1 MKQFNVINYNFNAQ
15 KFEAY
20 DVIPYLVEEYHE
32 RVERHKKY
40 PEVVYWKVPTTFDEF
55 KQFVDDESK
64 YQFWARCEYEIIL
77 GPWPYVLSPS
87 EGYDK
92 SKENDLDAWKQ
103 HWKKHLDSCEKWD
116 VYDQIVMNL
125 DVITKLVMESINE

>member
-1 MKQFNVINYNFNAQ
+1 MKTFNVINYDFNHN
-15 KFEAY
+15 KFVAY
-20 DVIPYLVEEYHE
+20 NVIPYLVKEYHE

-40 PEVVYWKVPTTFDEF
+40 PEAVYWKVPTTFDEF
-55 KQFVDDESK
+55 KKFVDDESK
-64 YQFWARCEYEIIL
+64 YQFWSRCEYEIVL
-77 GPWPYVLSPS
+77 SPWPYALSPS

-103 HWKKHLDSCEKWD
+103 HWKKHLDSCDKWD

-125 DVITKLVMESINE
+125 DVITKLVMESVNE